1 MKQVGGSSLRADSA
15 GVRIQL
21 SRHSPIQISKA
32 VSGSQYSWNAVANAS
47 LGELGCEIFR
57 EGDAETAVVGCSLV
71 PAAIGQPRIGNK
83 DVANPQS
90 PSFAAHLY
98 VKTAGFYQ

>member
-1 MKQVGGSSLRADSA
+1 MKQVGGSSLRAHGA

-21 SRHSPIQISKA
+21 SHHSPIQISKA
-32 VSGSQYSWNAVANAS
+32 VSSSHYSWNAVANAS
-47 LGELGCEIFR
+47 LGELGCEIGR
-57 EGDAETAVVGCSLV
+57 EGDAEAAIVGRSLM
-71 PAAIGQPRIGNK
+71 PAAIGQPRIGEK

-98 VKTAGFYQ
+98 V